1 MTYRIRRKFTSST
14 FKVEGQI
21 CKIFL
26 EPIKEYEPGYWF
38 WNTGFAVGKSIRQ
51 LNDWYWKRKN
61 KRVRRMRHKFT
72 GKSGM
77 KTIRAGFEAV
87 LRLRWCIE
95 PGDCLALDC
104 TSGDPARQFRAW
116 SRWHKYHPE
125 WIIDYENKEFLW
137 HRPPYGDDPIRKD
150 FKIVP
155 LIPKDPL
162 ANTFREN
169 YFECFRAYPKEA
181 SADLTMEQISALL
194 APVLSS

>member
-61 KRVRRMRHKFT
+61 KRVRRMQNKFT
-72 GKSGM
+72 GKSGI
-77 KTIRAGFEAV
+77 KTIRAGFEEV

-95 PGDCLALDC
+95 PGDCIALDC
-104 TSGDPARQFRAW
+104 TSGDPDRQFRAW

-150 FKIVP
+150 FNIVP
-155 LIPKDPL
+155 LIPEDPL

-169 YFECFRAYPKEA
+169 YFECFRAYPKDPNAE
-181 SADLTMEQISALL
+181 LTMEQISALL
-194 APVLSS
+194 SPVLSS